1 MEPELPLSVAI
12 GLPQVRGCRLCP
24 ARARGLLLPSSNKGW
39 GREPKLSLPVRYGPP
54 PLFDTV
60 GFMTGEH
67 EPRRPPRQ
75 RSVFARLLRR
85 TLVLSTV
92 MIVGV
97 IVTAIATSGSPSAG
111 KAIPWVA
118 VPVFLVV
125 PVVIQVRKARG
136 TMLLDRVANTN
147 GPGPAVASPSP
158 VARPEAALGHPGLT
172 LRKDRRIVVRGFLT
186 LLATACGAA
195 LGEWYFLA
203 HETGLGRDAGAV
215 VALVF
220 LVVALALAV
229 FYAFYLV
236 RWILPGHPLI
246 ELDARG
252 VYHAR
257 LGYLLPWSDVT
268 EIRLYPFRAASTSP
282 ALLGSAPHVMVAFIP
297 ADPDAILR
305 AIPGNPFRKWQ
316 QRRAFLTYGSPMVI
330 ASLTVDHPAEEIIQT
345 ATALSGLPLR
355 RY

>member
-1 MEPELPLSVAI
+1 
-12 GLPQVRGCRLCP
+12 
-24 ARARGLLLPSSNKGW
+24 
-39 GREPKLSLPVRYGPP
+39 
-54 PLFDTV
+54 
-60 GFMTGEH
+60 
-67 EPRRPPRQ
+67 
-75 RSVFARLLRR
+75 RR

-92 MIVGV
+92 LIVGV
-97 IVTAIATSGSPSAG
+97 IVTAIAASGSPSAG

-125 PVVIQVRKARG
+125 VVVIQVREARR
-136 TMLLDRVANTN
+136 TMLLDRVANAN
-147 GPGPAVASPSP
+147 GPGPAVASPAP
-158 VARPEAALGHPGLT
+158 VASPEAALGHPGLT
-172 LRKDRRIVVRGFLT
+172 LREERRVVVRGFLT
-186 LLATACGAA
+186 LLATACVAG

-203 HETGLGRDAGAV
+203 HETGLGRDAEAV
-215 VALVF
+215 MALVF
-220 LVVALALAV
+220 LVVALALAA

-268 EIRLYPFRAASTSP
+268 EIRLYPFRAASVSP
-282 ALLGSAPHVMVAFIP
+282 ALLGSAPLVMVAFMP
-297 ADPDAILR
+297 ADADAILR

-330 ASLTVDHPAEEIIQT
+330 ASLAVDHPAEEIAQT
-345 ATALSGLPLR
+345 ATTLSGLPLR